1 MLLHS
6 RCNSFRRRIYS
17 AAPHNLAG
25 IVDDA
30 NRGFLQRYI
39 EADILT
45 ALGHGL
51 APLALRGTSTIPVP
65 RLRHVPACTLCGASR
80 AGTVKAGRR
89 SCLGS
94 SSSVSRPRL
103 DGPEYGATLTQVGT
117 RRSCPGDLEVALLV
131 ENRPDDTGELV
142 G

>member
-1 MLLHS
+1 MPVDRRADTPRELAAQAFGQDPTQCLQNAAHAILHR

-17 AAPHNLAG
+17 AAPHDLAG

-30 NRGFLQRYI
+30 NRRFLQRYI

-65 RLRHVPACTLCGASR
+65 RLRHVPTCLSPMTPR
-80 AGTVKAGRR
+80 ADAVKA
-89 SCLGS
+89 
-94 SSSVSRPRL
+94 
-103 DGPEYGATLTQVGT
+103 
-117 RRSCPGDLEVALLV
+117 
-131 ENRPDDTGELV
+131 
-142 G
+142 

>member
-1 MLLHS
+1 MLFHS

-17 AAPHNLAG
+17 AAPDDLAG

-30 NRGFLQRYI
+30 NRRFLQRYI

-65 RLRHVPACTLCGASR
+65 RLRHVPTCIGPVTPR
-80 AGTVKAGRR
+80 AAAVKDGRR
-89 SCLGS
+89 AALST
-94 SSSVSRPRL
+94 SSVLDRPRL
-103 DGPEYGATLTQVGT
+103 DGGEHGVTLAQVGT
-117 RRSCPGDLEVALLV
+117 ADISSPRAL
-131 ENRPDDTGELV
+131 
-142 G
+142 

>member
-17 AAPHNLAG
+17 AAPHDLAG

-30 NRGFLQRYI
+30 NRRFLQRYI

-65 RLRHVPACTLCGASR
+65 RFRHVPTYLRQYAAQPPSR
-80 AGTVKAGRR
+80 MAVVCPLSHHQPFQAI
-89 SCLGS
+89 
-94 SSSVSRPRL
+94 L
-103 DGPEYGATLTQVGT
+103 DGLQHGAML
-117 RRSCPGDLEVALLV
+117 
-131 ENRPDDTGELV
+131 
-142 G
+142 